1 MIYIY
6 DDLQRFSKSEVD
18 RYHSLPES
26 VTYNGDG
33 SIYRLMFYLNKVLKY
48 PENFIAAFDRLT
60 GVIMSYD
67 LKAQADNIKDDNKQL
82 FYQEFYFSHPTHN
95 FIPNS
100 LTETMLFDF
109 LSDMYK
115 LYVQVINVILTAHL
129 VLTDN
134 EGYLI
139 PCYRLHYVNTYNIA
153 LVKVNLYKGYL

>member
-1 MIYIY
+1 MIDVYE
-6 DDLQRFSKSEVD
+6 DLQRFPKSEVD

-60 GVIMSYD
+60 GVIISYD
-67 LKAQADNIKDDNKQL
+67 LKAQADNIKDDDKQL
-82 FYQEFYFSHPTHN
+82 FYQEFYFSHPTHD

-115 LYVQVINVILTAHL
+115 LYVQVVNVILTAHL
-129 VLTDN
+129 ALTDT
-134 EGYLI
+134 EGRLI
-139 PCYRLHYVNTYNIA
+139 PCYRLHYINTYNIA

>member
-1 MIYIY
+1 MIDIY
-6 DDLQRFSKSEVD
+6 GDMERFPTEEVD
-18 RYHSLPES
+18 RYRSLPES

-33 SIYRLMFYLNKVLKY
+33 SIYRLMFYINKVLQF
-48 PENFIAAFDRLT
+48 PENFIQAFDRLT

-67 LKAQADNIKDDNKQL
+67 LKAQADNIKENNKQL
-82 FYQEFYFSHPTHN
+82 FYQEFYFSHPTHD

-115 LYVQVINVILTAHL
+115 LYVQIVNVILTANLFLKDTESNL
-129 VLTDN
+129 V
-134 EGYLI
+134 
-139 PCYRLHYVNTYNIA
+139 PCYRLQYVNTYNIA